1 MRLLRAA
8 DRAALQWKNG
18 GGVTRDVIVSPAGA
32 TMDDFDWRI
41 SIADIASSGPFSSFR
56 GIDRKLAVLEGKV
69 ALTIEGGVP
78 VMLDPH
84 TAALDFH
91 GESAIQADLVGG
103 PSRDLNV
110 MTRRGRFASRMTRR
124 SAGALTLS
132 AGTTVIVA
140 LGRLTAA
147 GQDMEAL
154 DALLIDDAEQSS
166 LTIGP
171 ADFYLIEITGPSAM
185 TTGRISAT

>member
-8 DRAALQWKNG
+8 DRAAIPWKNG

-41 SIADIASSGPFSSFR
+41 SIADIASSGPFSRFP

-78 VMLDPH
+78 VTLDPH

-91 GESAIQADLVGG
+91 GESAVQADLVGG
-103 PSRDLNV
+103 LSRDLNV
-110 MTRRGRFASRMTRR
+110 MTRRGRFASRMIRQ
-124 SAGALTLS
+124 SAEALTLS
-132 AGTTVIVA
+132 GGTTVIVA
-140 LGRLTAA
+140 LGKLTAA
-147 GQDMEAL
+147 GQDMEPL
-154 DALLIDDAEQSS
+154 DALQIDDAGPSAV
-166 LTIGP
+166 TIGP
-171 ADFYLIEITGPSAM
+171 GDFYLIEITRPRA
-185 TTGRISAT
+185 

>member
-1 MRLLRAA
+1 MKLLRAA
-8 DRAALQWKNG
+8 DRSAIPWKNG

-41 SIADIASSGPFSSFR
+41 SIADIVSNGPFSRFP
-56 GIDRKLAVLEGKV
+56 GIDRKLAVLKGKV
-69 ALTIEGGVP
+69 ALTVEGVTT
-78 VMLDPH
+78 VTLDPH

-91 GESAIQADLVGG
+91 GEAAVQADLVGG

-110 MTRRGRFASRMTRR
+110 MTRRGRFVSRIIQR
-124 SAGALTLS
+124 SAGTLTLS
-132 AGTTVIVA
+132 SGATVMVA

-147 GQDMEAL
+147 GHDMEPL
-154 DALLIDDAEQSS
+154 DALLVDDAEQST

-171 ADFYLIEITGPSAM
+171 ADFCLIEISPWP
-185 TTGRISAT
+185 